1 MKTKCKSCAGVKLN
15 THDTFWLSLIW
26 LSNREGTRRPKGF
39 SDNIQILFT
48 LPHIITRTLG
58 QLNINGYE
66 TYSSSTI
73 MLLLRL
79 QAPRF
84 SLRMTSLSDFME
96 TGAICHVNM
105 KMCSFRARL
114 TATVDF
120 VLFFQYKNLLLLFI
134 VVFTLKFIINGW

>member
-1 MKTKCKSCAGVKLN
+1 
-15 THDTFWLSLIW
+15 
-26 LSNREGTRRPKGF
+26 
-39 SDNIQILFT
+39 
-48 LPHIITRTLG
+48 
-58 QLNINGYE
+58 
-66 TYSSSTI
+66 

-114 TATVDF
+114 TATVI
-120 VLFFQYKNLLLLFI
+120 LFCFFSIKIYFYCSLLF
-134 VVFTLKFIINGW
+134 LH